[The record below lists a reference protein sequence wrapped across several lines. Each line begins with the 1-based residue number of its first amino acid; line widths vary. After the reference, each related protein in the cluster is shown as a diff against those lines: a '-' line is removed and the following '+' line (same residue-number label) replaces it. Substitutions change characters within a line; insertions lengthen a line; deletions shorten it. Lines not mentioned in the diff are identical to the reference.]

1 VWQGGRVA
9 GWQCVTVCDSGSDS
23 GGGSGGGSGGVWQCV
38 SVAVTVC
45 GRVAGWQCVTVCG
58 RVAVRDSV

>member
-1 VWQGGRVA
+1 
-9 GWQCVTVCDSGSDS
+9 VTVCDS